1 MNIEYFSD
9 GTQVSEWF
17 YETKIPDIGDIE
29 NKYVITDY
37 GVKSDGT
44 LQTKKIQSVIDMAS
58 ESGGVIVIPKGTF
71 LTGALFFRQGV
82 DLYIEEDG
90 VLLGSDDISDYPICD
105 TRIEGQNCK
114 YFAALI
120 NADGIDGFKMW
131 GEGNN
136 RWQRS
141 QIMESFLV
149 TP

>member
-1 MNIEYFSD
+1 M
-9 GTQVSEWF
+9 
-17 YETKIPDIGDIE
+17 
-29 NKYVITDY
+29 
-37 GVKSDGT
+37 
-44 LQTKKIQSVIDMAS
+44 
-58 ESGGVIVIPKGTF
+58 IVIPKGTF

-131 GEGNN
+131 GKGTIDGNGLRSWKAFWLRREWN
-136 RWQRS
+136 PDCTNKDEQRPRLVYISNCTNVWWQS
-141 QIMESFLV
+141 
-149 TP
+149 